1 MKFKVL
7 VTAPYMQ
14 PAINDYM
21 DVFESNEIEV
31 ILPPVK
37 ERLSEKELLE
47 LMTDID
53 GVISGDDEFT
63 AKVLRSAPKLKVISK
78 WGTGIDSIDQ
88 DVAKEL
94 GIAVRNTI
102 NAFTEPVADQVLG
115 YMLCFAR
122 KIPWINDDMHSGAW
136 AKLECFSLLNHTLGV
151 IGVGNTGKAS
161 IKRAMGFKMKL
172 LGCDI
177 VEMPA
182 EFLAETGIKMVDQ
195 ETLLRESDFVS
206 LNCDLNPTS
215 YHIMGPDEF
224 RLMKPTA
231 YFINT
236 ARGPLVDEPA
246 LIAALQNRQITG
258 AALDVFEDEPLP
270 KNSSLRS
277 MTNVLL
283 SPHNANSSPEHW
295 KRIHKSTLAH
305 LIEELQ
311 REQK

>member
-7 VTAPYMQ
+7 ITAPYMQ
-14 PAINDYM
+14 AVINDYM
-21 DVFESNEIEV
+21 GVFKDNKIEV

-47 LMTDID
+47 WMGDIN

-63 AKVLRSAPKLKVISK
+63 AKVLKSATKLKVISK

-88 DVAKEL
+88 DAAKQL
-94 GIAVRNTI
+94 GIAVRNTL
-102 NAFTEPVADQVLG
+102 NAFTEPVSDQVLG

-122 KIPWINDDMHSGAW
+122 NIPWINDDMHSGAW
-136 AKLECFSLLNHTLGV
+136 NKLECFSLSNHTLGV
-151 IGVGNTGKAS
+151 IGVGHTGKAT
-161 IKRAMGFKMKL
+161 IKRAMGFQMKL
-172 LGCDI
+172 LGYDI
-177 VEMPA
+177 VEMPT
-182 EFLAETGIKMVDQ
+182 EFLAETGIKMVDK

-215 YHIMGPDEF
+215 YHIMGANEF
-224 RLMKPTA
+224 RLMKSTA

-236 ARGPLVDEPA
+236 ARGPLVDESA
-246 LIAALQNRQITG
+246 LIKALQNRQIAG
-258 AALDVFEDEPLP
+258 AALDVFKDEPLP
-270 KNSSLRS
+270 KNSPLRS

-295 KRIHKSTLAH
+295 KRIHQTTLNH
-305 LIEELQ
+305 LLEELQ
-311 REQK
+311 REST

>member
-14 PAINDYM
+14 PVINDYM
-21 DVFESNEIEV
+21 DIFESNEIEV
-31 ILPPVK
+31 ILPLVK
-37 ERLSEKELLE
+37 ERLSEKELLA
-47 LMTDID
+47 LMEDID

-88 DVAKEL
+88 EVAKGL
-94 GIAVRNTI
+94 GIAVRNTL

-115 YMLCFAR
+115 YILCFAR

-136 AKLECFSLLNHTLGV
+136 NKLDCFSLLNHTFGV

-161 IKRAMGFKMKL
+161 IKRAMGFQMKL
-172 LGCDI
+172 LGCDM

-182 EFLAETGIKMVDQ
+182 QFLAETGIKIVDK

-215 YHIMGPDEF
+215 YHIMGADEF

-270 KNSSLRS
+270 VNSALRS
-277 MTNVLL
+277 MSNVLL
-283 SPHNANSSPEHW
+283 SPHNANSSHEHW
-295 KRIHKSTLAH
+295 ERIHKSTLAH
-305 LIEELQ
+305 LLEELQ
-311 REQK
+311 RERT

>member
-37 ERLSEKELLE
+37 ERLSEKELLG
-47 LMTDID
+47 LMADID

-63 AKVLRSAPKLKVISK
+63 AKVLRSAPNLKVFSK
-78 WGTGIDSIDQ
+78 WGTGIDSIDHEA
-88 DVAKEL
+88 AKQL
-94 GIAVRNTI
+94 GVAVRNTL

-122 KIPWINDDMHSGAW
+122 KIPWINDDMHSGGW
-136 AKLECFSLLNHTLGV
+136 NKLECFSLLNHTLGV
-151 IGVGNTGKAS
+151 IGVGNAGKAT
-161 IKRAMGFKMKL
+161 IKRAMGFQMKL

-182 EFLAETGIKMVDQ
+182 QFLAKTGIKMVDK

-215 YHIMGPDEF
+215 YHIMGADEF

-231 YFINT
+231 YFMNM
-236 ARGPLVDEPA
+236 ARGPLVDEPT
-246 LIAALQNRQITG
+246 LIAALQNNQIAG
-258 AALDVFEDEPLP
+258 AALDVFEAEPLP

-283 SPHNANSSPEHW
+283 SPHNANSSQEHW

-305 LIEELQ
+305 LLEELQ